1 MKTPEEIKK
10 GLKHC
15 SEIGCMGCPYHD
27 EDCSP
32 HNPFQKCADDALTYI
47 QQLESQ
53 IAEVGKKVSR
63 WIDVDERLPEKGEP
77 VVALCRYEFAPDE
90 YYLQFERYDPHS
102 NMWQDGSA
110 RHWLTLPEPPKEET
124 HD

>member
-1 MKTPEEIKK
+1 MKTHEEIKK
-10 GLKHC
+10 ALEC
-15 SEIGCMGCPYHD
+15 CAADELCEECPYHPEVD
-27 EDCSP
+27 SCLGMITR
-32 HNPFQKCADDALTYI
+32 DALDYVR
-47 QQLESQ
+47 QLENQ
-53 IAEVGKKVSR
+53 IAEVGKKVTK

-110 RHWLTLPEPPKEET
+110 RHWLTLPKPPKEE
-124 HD
+124 HYA